1 MNKYFVRILS
11 VLLVLFIF
19 TACTS
24 NTESENNISYHKE
37 ITAPLASWN
46 DTEAKQNIVAF
57 VEEVTDKTS
66 PNFID
71 VEDRIATFDNDG
83 NLWAEQPYYFQLRFA
98 IDMIQKMASEH
109 PEWKDDELFQAAI
122 NNDLETILHFG
133 EAGLVKLIMTSH
145 TGNTAEEFEANVV
158 EWINTAKHPATD
170 RLYKEMVYQPMLE
183 VLDYL
188 RANDFKLFIV
198 SGGGIDFM
206 RAFADEVYNIPKN
219 HIIGS
224 SIETDFIMTEE
235 GPKIIRLPELNFND
249 DKKGKPIAINRH
261 IGRIPVFASGNSD
274 GDLQMMQYTESGKG
288 KRFMLYLHHT
298 DAKREWAYD
307 RDSHIGRLDKGLDEA
322 KEKGWTVV
330 DMKKDWKVIYPFEL
344 NNDK

>member
-1 MNKYFVRILS
+1 MLMKNKLIISLFSFIILIS
-11 VLLVLFIF
+11 FA
-19 TACTS
+19 ACDVNVDVKT
-24 NTESENNISYHKE
+24 KE
-37 ITAPLASWN
+37 EKKEYLASWN
-46 DTEAKQNIVAF
+46 DVPSKQNIISF
-57 VEEVTDKTS
+57 VEEVTNEAS

-98 IDMIQKMASEH
+98 IDMIQKMALEH
-109 PEWKDDELFQAAI
+109 PEWKDDEVFQAAI
-122 NNDLETILHFG
+122 NNDIEAILHSG
-133 EAGLVKLIMTSH
+133 EEGLIKILMTSH
-145 TGNTAEEFEANVV
+145 TGNTAEEFQADVT
-158 EWINTAKHPATD
+158 EWINTAKHPKTGK
-170 RLYKEMVYQPMLE
+170 LYKEMVYQPMLE

-206 RAFADEVYNIPKN
+206 RAFADQVYNIPKDQ
-219 HIIGS
+219 IIGS
-224 SIETDFIMTEE
+224 TIETDFVITED
-235 GPKIIRLPELNFND
+235 GPRIIRLPELNFND
-249 DKKGKPIAINRH
+249 DKKGKAIAINRH

-274 GDLQMMQYTESGKG
+274 GDLQMMQYTDSRKG

-298 DAKREWAYD
+298 DAEREWAYD

-322 KEKGWTVV
+322 QEKGWTVI

-344 NNDK
+344 DNDK